1 MEEYKNQ
8 KEFNYSDVFQW
19 LYIIPNVKG
28 QNTFQFSLTTKML
41 NMLDEDMP
49 AYTNEVIKMF
59 GFSRSSALSFEKKFE
74 AYTSKYE
81 IVKNTYNEIFNKNL
95 LLKMGLYFER
105 KFKAYKVGKINKLNF
120 IFWSA
125 GKLKSELKLKK

>member
-105 KFKAYKVGKINKLNF
+105 KFKAYKVGKNKLNF
-120 IFWSA
+120 IFWSD

>member
-105 KFKAYKVGKINKLNF
+105 KFKAYKVGKNKLNF